1 MSGTPI
7 FEQLCRDY
15 ADAGRIRPVDVT
27 QSAFTSQPTV
37 PAIPAGISGGGL
49 IYERRSHPPIARH
62 EWVRPGD

>member
-15 ADAGRIRPVDVT
+15 ANAGRNRPVDAPP
-27 QSAFTSQPTV
+27 SAFAGQPTV

-49 IYERRSHPPIARH
+49 VYERRGYPRIARS
-62 EWVRPGD
+62 EWTRPGD